1 MGRELEIMTD
11 RQTKRPT
18 DGHEGSFTS
27 NNNNKTD
34 LVLGW
39 PGVGLDLAMYGHH
52 LALLHLLHHT
62 QLNLK
67 GNVR

>member
-11 RQTKRPT
+11 RPT

-27 NNNNKTD
+27 NNNNNKTD

-52 LALLHLLHHT
+52 LALLHLLHHA

-67 GNVR
+67 GTMR